1 MPAPETTGDD
11 TPATVV
17 FTTEDLPPSQRL
29 DAWNAAFGSLN
40 TITVPETGE
49 AIGSRSENHR
59 LDLGLVLG
67 VTQVSPARF
76 SRDLVRARRD
86 SLDHWVLRVI
96 RRGESRLRHPGF
108 ISRLGPGEPLLFS
121 MHETWDVEWTEAEWV
136 SLCISRDLHP
146 ELSARLGAL
155 PRGRLGGVGAGLL
168 ADLMLALPR
177 RLAEASAA
185 EIPSLAEA
193 TRAAITAF
201 LHAGTSPSFFVA
213 DLAKE
218 RVRQMVR
225 KHITSARLTPARLAA
240 AAGLSRSA
248 LYRLFEAE
256 GGVAAYIRDMRLA
269 LVHSA
274 LRDPASAGLSI
285 AELAAAHGF
294 PEPSAFSR
302 AFRQVYGATPGEVR
316 ASGLPGPAPPPR
328 RATSL
333 VAPPANSVGDF
344 AALLYGTPG
353 RRGDGRPLG

>member
-1 MPAPETTGDD
+1 MPAPETTGDENK
-11 TPATVV
+11 AAVV
-17 FTTEDLPPSQRL
+17 FTTKDVPPSERL
-29 DAWNAAFGSLN
+29 DTWNAAFGSLN
-40 TITVPETGE
+40 AITVPETGE
-49 AIGSRSENHR
+49 VIGTRSENHR

-76 SRDLVRARRD
+76 SRDLGRVRRD

-96 RRGESRLRHPGF
+96 RRGESRLQHPGF
-108 ISRLGPGEPLLFS
+108 VSRLGPGEPLLFS
-121 MHETWDVEWTEAEWV
+121 MHETWDAEWTEAEWV

-146 ELSARLGAL
+146 ELSARLGAM

-185 EIPSLAEA
+185 EMPLLAEA
-193 TRAAITAF
+193 TRAAIMAF
-201 LHAGTSPSFFVA
+201 LHADTPPSSFVA
-213 DLAKE
+213 ELAKE
-218 RVRQMVR
+218 RVRQAVR
-225 KHITSARLTPARLAA
+225 KHITSTRLTPARLAA

-256 GGVAAYIRDMRLA
+256 GGVAAYIRDVRLS
-269 LVHSA
+269 LMHSA
-274 LRDPASAGLSI
+274 LRDPAHAGRSI

-316 ASGLPGPAPPPR
+316 ASGLPGPAPPR
-328 RATSL
+328 RRTRSL
-333 VAPPANSVGDF
+333 LASPSNSVDDF

-353 RRGDGRPLG
+353 RRGNERPFG